1 MSQPLV
7 GMDLTDLREALG
19 PDQPG
24 YRARQIYEALYRGQ
38 ATDLVQISTLPAG
51 MRQDLA
57 GRHAVGLPTVDRL
70 YESTDG
76 TRRYLLRLADGRTVE
91 TVLMPEGE
99 RDTICI
105 SSQVGCPVDCKF
117 CMTALL
123 GLERSLTAGEIV
135 GQVLLVARE
144 NQLRPDGGRLNIVM
158 MGQGEPL
165 LNLPNVVKATRIL
178 LDPEGFGLSP
188 RRITVST
195 AGIIPKIAELGR
207 EPVRPKLAISLNA
220 STEEQRQELMPITR
234 KYHLKDLMAACNAYP
249 LRPWEKLT
257 FEYVLLK
264 GVNDTDA
271 DARRV
276 VKLLA
281 NLNAKVNLIAL
292 NPGPGIPYETPDP
305 ERVAS
310 FQAIVRR
317 GAALLRAQAARARYL
332 RRLRPAQEQFASR
345 CRTARCLPPRYSR
358 DAFPPQ
364 SSCSPVCRRALKE
377 RAVRAPHPACAAQRF
392 SPTAGAGEH
401 REFPALVVRARFG
414 GRRRPGLHRRRQGR
428 ARSESSPHS
437 TAAAR
442 ARSKVRSLPTCG
454 PA

>member
-1 MSQPLV
+1 
-7 GMDLTDLREALG
+7 MDLADLREALG
-19 PDQPG
+19 PDQPP
-24 YRARQIYEALYRGQ
+24 YRAKQLYEGLYRKQ
-38 ATDLVQISTLPAG
+38 ASDLVQISTLPAAVRG
-51 MRQDLA
+51 DLA
-57 GRHAVGLPTVDRL
+57 ARHPVGLPEIAHL
-70 YESTDG
+70 YQSADG
-76 TRRYLLRLADGRTVE
+76 TKRYLLQLDDGRTVE

-144 NQLRPDGGRLNIVM
+144 NALRQDGGRLNIVM

-165 LNLPNVVKATRIL
+165 LNLPNVVKATKIL
-178 LDPEGFGLSP
+178 LDESGFGLSP

-195 AGIIPKIAELGR
+195 AGIVPKIAELGR

-220 STEEQRQELMPITR
+220 STEESRQELMPITR
-234 KYHLKDLMAACNAYP
+234 KYHLKDLMAACCEYP

-257 FEYVLLK
+257 FEYVLLN
-264 GVNDTDA
+264 GVNDSDA

-281 NLNAKVNLIAL
+281 NLNCKVNLIAL
-292 NPGPGIPYETPDP
+292 NPGPEIPFETPDP

-317 GAALLRAQAARARYL
+317 AVPCFVRKPRGLDIYAACGQ
-332 RRLRPAQEQFASR
+332 
-345 CRTARCLPPRYSR
+345 
-358 DAFPPQ
+358 
-364 SSCSPVCRRALKE
+364 LK
-377 RAVRAPHPACAAQRF
+377 RN
-392 SPTAGAGEH
+392 S
-401 REFPALVVRARFG
+401 
-414 GRRRPGLHRRRQGR
+414 
-428 ARSESSPHS
+428 
-437 TAAAR
+437 
-442 ARSKVRSLPTCG
+442 
-454 PA
+454 

>member
-1 MSQPLV
+1 
-7 GMDLTDLREALG
+7 MDLTDLREALG
-19 PDQPG
+19 PGQPG
-24 YRARQIYEALYRGQ
+24 YRAKQLYEAIYRGD
-38 ATDLVQISTLPAG
+38 ACDLVQISTLPVR
-51 MRQDLA
+51 MRENLA
-57 GRHAVGLPTVDRL
+57 ARHEVGLPEIARV
-70 YESTDG
+70 YQSADG
-76 TRRYLLRLADGRTVE
+76 TRRYLLRLSDGRTVE

-135 GQVLLVARE
+135 GQVLLVAHDNALRRE
-144 NQLRPDGGRLNIVM
+144 GGRLNIVM

-165 LNLPNVVKATRIL
+165 LNLANVVKATAIL
-178 LDPEGFGLSP
+178 LDPAGFGLSP

-195 AGIIPKIAELGR
+195 AGIVPKIEELGR

-220 STEEQRQELMPITR
+220 STEESRQELMPITR
-234 KYHLKDLMAACNAYP
+234 KYHLKDLMAACKAYP

-276 VKLLA
+276 AKMLA
-281 NLNAKVNLIAL
+281 NLNSKVNLIAL

-310 FQAIVRR
+310 FQQIVRR
-317 GAALLRAQAARARYL
+317 SVPCFIRKPRGLDIYAACGQLKRVEST
-332 RRLRPAQEQFASR
+332 EQ
-345 CRTARCLPPRYSR
+345 
-358 DAFPPQ
+358 
-364 SSCSPVCRRALKE
+364 
-377 RAVRAPHPACAAQRF
+377 
-392 SPTAGAGEH
+392 PTG
-401 REFPALVVRARFG
+401 
-414 GRRRPGLHRRRQGR
+414 
-428 ARSESSPHS
+428 
-437 TAAAR
+437 
-442 ARSKVRSLPTCG
+442 
-454 PA
+454 